1 MGNVLVG
8 IDVGGTFT
16 DVVAIDR
23 DRAEYHYFKLPS
35 TRENPADAALEG
47 LSRVLEIAGEPAS
60 SVKAFSHG
68 TTVATNAILEGR
80 YAPTQLVSTAG
91 FRDILELA
99 RQRRP
104 QLWNLDRPKPD
115 PIAPR
120 DRRFEVEERLDAS
133 GSVVTPL
140 SAESLRRLVENLAR
154 SDGRTV
160 AVCLLHSYANPAHEA
175 AIAEAIKQAL
185 PDMYVCCSSDVV
197 GEFREYERFCSTV
210 LNAALLPVMGRYLG
224 ALEDGV
230 RDQGAPAGVTVMQSN
245 GGTMSAE
252 RARERPIGTFLS
264 GPAAGVVGAIAVGRD
279 VDTPDFVTFDMGGT
293 STDVCLVEN
302 GRAPIRRDQTVGG
315 MPVRTPTVDIHTVG
329 AGGGSIAWIDDGGL
343 LKVGPKSA
351 GARPGPAC
359 YGHGGTQ
366 PAVSDANVVLGRLNP
381 VALLNGRMK
390 VDLPAAHAA
399 LSNRIGDPLS
409 LDAEQAAIGILQIVN
424 ANMVQAI
431 RVISVERGY
440 DPRDFALMA
449 FGGAGP
455 LHAAEIAEEL
465 GMRTVVVPARPG
477 LLCAQGLLHSERR
490 TDFSRTRIMPVTQA
504 TLADLRT
511 LIEGIDEEMAAWSTS
526 EALDREALTLRY
538 AADMRYVGQDFELLI
553 PFDRAAVSGGGIVDD
568 LHASFHRFHHEHYGY
583 AAEGKPV
590 ELVAVRLTAIAPATP
605 LPAAAH
611 APADGDG
618 RTGERPVWFKS
629 TGVTATPV
637 YDRSR
642 LPAGTRLEG
651 PALLEQMDS
660 TTVVPPG
667 MTARLAASGDIVM
680 TRNDAA
686 SNGKDAQ

>member
-1 MGNVLVG
+1 MLVG

-16 DVVAIDR
+16 DVVAVDR
-23 DRAEYHYFKLPS
+23 DRAVYHYFKLPS

-47 LSRVLEIAGEPAS
+47 LRRVLEIAEQPAS
-60 SVKAFSHG
+60 AVSAFSHG
-68 TTVATNAILEGR
+68 TTVATNAILEGY
-80 YAPTQLVSTAG
+80 YAPTQLVATSG

-104 QLWNLDRPKPD
+104 QLWSLDKPKPD

-120 DRRFEVEERLDAS
+120 DRRFEIDERLNAR
-133 GSVVTPL
+133 GEVVTPL
-140 SAESLRRLVENLAR
+140 TDEAIDRLIGQMKQAE
-154 SDGRTV
+154 GRTV
-160 AVCLLHSYANPAHEA
+160 AVCLLHSYANAEHETRIKA
-175 AIAEAIKQAL
+175 AIEKAL
-185 PDMYVCCSSDVV
+185 PDMSVCCSSEVV

-224 ALEDGV
+224 ALQDGV
-230 RDQGAPAGVTVMQSN
+230 RDQGSPASVTVMQSN
-245 GGTMSAE
+245 GGTMSAA

-264 GPAAGVVGAIAVGRD
+264 GPAAGVVGAISVGRD
-279 VDTPDFVTFDMGGT
+279 VDVGNFVTFDMGGT

-302 GRAPIRRDQTVGG
+302 GTAPIRRDQMVAG

-359 YGHGGTQ
+359 YGHGGTE
-366 PAVSDANVVLGRLNP
+366 PTVSDANVTLGRLNP
-381 VALLNGRMK
+381 VALLSGRMP
-390 VDLPAAHAA
+390 VDLPAAHTA
-399 LSNRIGDPLS
+399 LSTRIGDRLS
-409 LDAEQAAIGILQIVN
+409 LDNQQAAIGILEIVN

-465 GMRTVVVPARPG
+465 GMTTVVVPARPG

-490 TDFSRTRIMPVTQA
+490 TDFSRTRIMPVTTGSIGGIRDLVA
-504 TLADLRT
+504 GLDDEMGAWRRDEGLDIADLS
-511 LIEGIDEEMAAWSTS
+511 LG
-526 EALDREALTLRY
+526 Y

-553 PFDRAAVSGGGIVDD
+553 PFDRAALMQDGIVDT
-568 LHASFHRFHHEHYGY
+568 LHRAFHQTHFDHYGY
-583 AAEGKPV
+583 SAPDKAI
-590 ELVAVRLTAIAPATP
+590 ELVAVRLTAIAPAAP
-605 LPAAAH
+605 LPTAAH
-611 APADGDG
+611 NPDSGDG
-618 RTGERPVWFKS
+618 QTGERPVWFKS
-629 TGVTATPV
+629 TGVVPTRV
-637 YDRSR
+637 FDRSR
-642 LPAGTRLEG
+642 LAAETALTG
-651 PALLEQMDS
+651 PVLLEQMDS

-680 TRNDAA
+680 TRTDAA
-686 SNGKDAQ
+686 TALQGKDAR